1 VTRVDFLLLLWLRCV
16 FALLDDFYA
25 RPLEFVGIFCYASDL
40 MDLWNW
46 IVVASE
52 LGSRNRVG
60 SREEESE
67 ETGRK

>member
-1 VTRVDFLLLLWLRCV
+1 
-16 FALLDDFYA
+16 
-25 RPLEFVGIFCYASDL
+25 